1 MRNDRYHQHP
11 SADRSVLESAKLIA
25 LSDGVAIAPS
35 VLAELGGPES
45 LTIHEYATTGGI
57 TLQLPQD
64 VVVNA
69 PFDTPR
75 AEASRLRL
83 VRADDGLALRTDAWS
98 VAVEAVLPLPGY
110 LGAIDACGDRVRD
123 TAMSHADRI
132 RVSPI
137 VGCAYDCRFCD
148 LARVPYRQRPVE
160 QILRAIDVALADD
173 ALPPRH
179 LLISGGSPPIRY
191 ADGQQYFVDMCRRIA
206 EHLRDVRT
214 PEGEPFEIDIMMSA
228 RPDGPEFVEAMVAA
242 GVTGFSF
249 NVEVFSPDAAR
260 RHLPLKHKW
269 SREHLAPT
277 IARAVEL
284 LGREEGRVRSLII
297 PGLETLEQTLEGV
310 SWLAA
315 LGCSPVLSP
324 FRPAPNT
331 MLEDRD
337 PVSTADLELVLAE
350 SRVIVREQGVL
361 LGPRC
366 VPCQHN
372 TLSLPWDVQREVI
385 AA

>member
-1 MRNDRYHQHP
+1 MRNHRCRERS
-11 SADRSVLESAKLIA
+11 SADRHALESAKLIA
-25 LSDGVAIAPS
+25 LADGVAIDPP
-35 VLAELGGPES
+35 VLAELGGAES

-57 TLQLPQD
+57 TLELPHR
-64 VVVNA
+64 VLVNA

-75 AEASRLRL
+75 AAASPLRL
-83 VRADDGLALRTDAWS
+83 IRRDDGLALHTDAWS
-98 VAVEAVLPLPGY
+98 VPVEAVVPLPGY
-110 LGAIDACGDRVRD
+110 LAALDAAGDLVRD

-148 LARVPYRQRPVE
+148 LALVRYRQRPAE
-160 QILRAIDVALADD
+160 QILRAIDVALADR

-179 LLISGGSPPIRY
+179 LLISGGSPAIRN
-191 ADGQQYFVDMCRRIA
+191 AAGQQYFADVCRRIA

-249 NVEVFSPDAAR
+249 NVEVFSADAAR

-269 SREHLAPT
+269 SREHLEPT

-284 LGREEGRVRSLII
+284 LGRADGRVRSLII
-297 PGLETLEQTLEGV
+297 PGLEAPEQTLEGV
-310 SWLAA
+310 AWLAS

-324 FRPAPNT
+324 FRPAPDT
-331 MLEDRD
+331 LLQDAD
-337 PVSTADLELVLAE
+337 PVSTTDLELILE
-350 SRVIVREQGVL
+350 RSRAIVREHGVL

-366 VPCQHN
+366 VACQHN
-372 TLSLPWDVQREVI
+372 TLSFPWDVQEEAVV
-385 AA
+385 A